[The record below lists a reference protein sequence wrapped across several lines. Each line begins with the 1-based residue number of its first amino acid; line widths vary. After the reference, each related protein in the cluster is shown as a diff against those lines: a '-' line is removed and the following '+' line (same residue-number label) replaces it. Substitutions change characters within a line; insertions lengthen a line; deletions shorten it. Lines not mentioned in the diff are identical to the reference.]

1 MNDDVIEDFDLAKKA
16 KEPSSPAKF
25 VIALWL
31 LAVGYFILLL
41 AAMQMGPGI
50 KVSMFYLI
58 FAYAAFTMGELC
70 LSPVGLSLVTK
81 LAPVQ
86 FVGIL
91 MAVWKTANAASNK
104 LAGYYSS
111 LFGQISNEAFFGG
124 LIIAPLA
131 ASIVLI
137 FIMKP
142 LKRWMGDVK

>member
-1 MNDDVIEDFDLAKKA
+1 MLA
-16 KEPSSPAKF
+16 
-25 VIALWL
+25 I
-31 LAVGYFILLL
+31 GYLILLI
-41 AAMQMGPGI
+41 AAMQMGPGV

-58 FAYAAFTMGELC
+58 FAYGAFTMGELC

-111 LFGQISNEAFFGG
+111 LFGQISNESFFGG
-124 LIIAPLA
+124 LIIAPLI
-131 ASIVLI
+131 ASIILL
-137 FIMKP
+137 FLMKP
-142 LKRWMGDVK
+142 LRRWMGDVK